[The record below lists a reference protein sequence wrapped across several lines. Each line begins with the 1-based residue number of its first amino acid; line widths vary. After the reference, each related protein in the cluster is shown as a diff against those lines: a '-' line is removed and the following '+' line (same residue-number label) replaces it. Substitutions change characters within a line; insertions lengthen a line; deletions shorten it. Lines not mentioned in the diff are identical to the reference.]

1 MKPGITISCVAHAVA
16 LGFALV
22 AISAQPM
29 NAPPMETITTQI
41 VSEKDLSQMTK
52 GVKNA
57 PQLKIPDLKPLAD
70 KVDQEKSVD
79 QLAPKAVDKPAITTD
94 SSKADTPKPDQP
106 KQDSKSA
113 AAKADPKPPDPKPD
127 PKPDAKADPK
137 PDPKAEQKQADKPKT
152 PDYKPDQIASLLK
165 KDAAKEAK
173 TSNDNS
179 AQQKPNSP
187 KFDANQVAQLLDQRT
202 PQRQLAAA
210 SQINDVATLGAAT
223 GAQSAQLSQSEI
235 DALKARYVP
244 MLESA
249 GRHQRQQQYLRLA
262 AGADAAGRLLGGSP
276 RRRRRLAV
284 GARSGAGGERQACA
298 VTVSAFHHAETR
310 ALRPVEGSTTRLQ
323 SSRTPWRLTGRSI
336 CHEVFQI

>member
-1 MKPGITISCVAHAVA
+1 MKPGMTISCVAHAVA

-187 KFDANQVAQLLDQRT
+187 KFDANQVAQLLDQRA

-235 DALKARYVP
+235 DALKARLSQCWNPPAGINANSNIYVSLRVLMRQDGSLAAP
-244 MLESA
+244 PVVVEGSPSALGPALAESA
-249 GRHQRQQQYLRLA
+249 KRALLQCQPFTMLRPEHYDQWKDLQL
-262 AGADAAGRLLGGSP
+262 DFNPHELLGG
-276 RRRRRLAV
+276 
-284 GARSGAGGERQACA
+284 
-298 VTVSAFHHAETR
+298 
-310 ALRPVEGSTTRLQ
+310 
-323 SSRTPWRLTGRSI
+323 
-336 CHEVFQI
+336 

>member
-1 MKPGITISCVAHAVA
+1 MTISCVAHAVA

-137 PDPKAEQKQADKPKT
+137 PDPKAGQKQADKPKT

-235 DALKARYVP
+235 DALKARLSQCWNPPAGINANSNIYVSLRVLMRQDGSLAAP
-244 MLESA
+244 PVVVEGSPSALGPALAESA
-249 GRHQRQQQYLRLA
+249 KRALLQCQPFTMLRPEHYDQWKDLQL
-262 AGADAAGRLLGGSP
+262 DFNPHELLGG
-276 RRRRRLAV
+276 
-284 GARSGAGGERQACA
+284 
-298 VTVSAFHHAETR
+298 
-310 ALRPVEGSTTRLQ
+310 
-323 SSRTPWRLTGRSI
+323 
-336 CHEVFQI
+336 

>member
-1 MKPGITISCVAHAVA
+1 MKPGMTISCVAHAVA

-94 SSKADTPKPDQP
+94 AAKADTPKPDQP
-106 KQDSKSA
+106 KPDAKSA

-127 PKPDAKADPK
+127 PKPEAKADPK
-137 PDPKAEQKQADKPKT
+137 PDPKADQKQADKPKT

-187 KFDANQVAQLLDQRT
+187 KFDANQVAQLLDQRA

-210 SQINDVATLGAAT
+210 SQINDAATLGAAT

-235 DALKARYVP
+235 DALKARLSQCWNPPAGITANSNIYVSLRVLMRQDGSLAAP
-244 MLESA
+244 PVVVEGSPSALGPALAESA
-249 GRHQRQQQYLRLA
+249 KRALLQCQPFTMLRPEHYDQWKDLQL
-262 AGADAAGRLLGGSP
+262 DFNPHELLGG
-276 RRRRRLAV
+276 
-284 GARSGAGGERQACA
+284 
-298 VTVSAFHHAETR
+298 
-310 ALRPVEGSTTRLQ
+310 
-323 SSRTPWRLTGRSI
+323 
-336 CHEVFQI
+336 

>member
-1 MKPGITISCVAHAVA
+1 MKPGMTISCVAHAVA

-137 PDPKAEQKQADKPKT
+137 PDPKAGQKQADKPKT

-235 DALKARYVP
+235 DALKARLSQCWNPPAGINANSNIYVSLRVLMRQDGSLAAP
-244 MLESA
+244 PVVVEGSPSALGPALAESA
-249 GRHQRQQQYLRLA
+249 KRALLQCQPFTMLRPEHYDQWKDLQL
-262 AGADAAGRLLGGSP
+262 DFNPHELLGG
-276 RRRRRLAV
+276 
-284 GARSGAGGERQACA
+284 
-298 VTVSAFHHAETR
+298 
-310 ALRPVEGSTTRLQ
+310 
-323 SSRTPWRLTGRSI
+323 
-336 CHEVFQI
+336 

>member
-1 MKPGITISCVAHAVA
+1 MKPGMTISCVAHVVA

-29 NAPPMETITTQI
+29 NSPPMETITTQI

-94 SSKADTPKPDQP
+94 AAKSSPAQDTPKPDV
-106 KQDSKSA
+106 KA
-113 AAKADPKPPDPKPD
+113 AAKSDPKPPDPKPD
-127 PKPDAKADPK
+127 PKPEAKADPK
-137 PDPKAEQKQADKPKT
+137 PDPKVDPKADQKQADKPKT
-152 PDYKPDQIASLLK
+152 PDYKPDQIANILK

-173 TSNDNS
+173 NDNA

-210 SQINDVATLGAAT
+210 SQINDAATLGAAT

-235 DALKARYVP
+235 DALKARLSQCWNPPAGITANSNIYVSLRVLMRQDGSLAAP
-244 MLESA
+244 PVVVEGSPSALGPALAESA
-249 GRHQRQQQYLRLA
+249 KRALLQCQPFTMLRPEHYDQWKDLQL
-262 AGADAAGRLLGGSP
+262 DFNPHELLGG
-276 RRRRRLAV
+276 
-284 GARSGAGGERQACA
+284 
-298 VTVSAFHHAETR
+298 
-310 ALRPVEGSTTRLQ
+310 
-323 SSRTPWRLTGRSI
+323 
-336 CHEVFQI
+336 

>member
-1 MKPGITISCVAHAVA
+1 MKPGMTISCVAHVVA

-79 QLAPKAVDKPAITTD
+79 QLAPKALDKPAITTD
-94 SSKADTPKPDQP
+94 AAKSSPAQDTPKPDV
-106 KQDSKSA
+106 KT
-113 AAKADPKPPDPKPD
+113 AAKSDPKPPDPKPD
-127 PKPDAKADPK
+127 PKPEAKADPK
-137 PDPKAEQKQADKPKT
+137 PDPKADQKQADKPKT
-152 PDYKPDQIASLLK
+152 PDYKPDQIANLLK

-173 TSNDNS
+173 TTNDNS
-179 AQQKPNSP
+179 AQQKPTSP
-187 KFDANQVAQLLDQRT
+187 KFDANQVAQLLDQRA

-210 SQINDVATLGAAT
+210 SQINDAATLGAAS

-235 DALKARYVP
+235 DALKARLSQCWNPPAGINANSNIYVSLRVLMRQDGSLAAP
-244 MLESA
+244 PVVVEGSPSALGPALAESA
-249 GRHQRQQQYLRLA
+249 KRALLQCQPFTMLRPEHYDQWKDLQL
-262 AGADAAGRLLGGSP
+262 DFNPHELLGG
-276 RRRRRLAV
+276 
-284 GARSGAGGERQACA
+284 
-298 VTVSAFHHAETR
+298 
-310 ALRPVEGSTTRLQ
+310 
-323 SSRTPWRLTGRSI
+323 
-336 CHEVFQI
+336 